1 MARPKKVIEEVV
13 KVKEEVNKIHC
24 SGCDKDRKE
33 TEFYKSYGSTASGI
47 LPFCKHCCIS
57 KGLDSNG
64 SVNLEKFKQLLT
76 QVDRPYIH
84 SLFVSN
90 MNKYPKVASAIGFYF
105 KDLGMVQNRN
115 LRYKDSLFESNN
127 SNDIEQNINKVP
139 YATITSSDR
148 NRLTERWGYGYTDEE
163 LYSFEKK
170 YDLLKNNYPQKTA
183 MHTEALLT
191 YIRYRGKEEMATAKG
206 DVGEAQKWGGL
217 ADKAS
222 ERAKINPSQ
231 LSKADLTGGLN
242 GFGELARAVE
252 KAIDIIEIL
261 PKFKQQPQDVVDFTL
276 WCYINYC
283 RRMKNLPDTE
293 YKDIYKFY
301 EDRKEEYKQNKNRE
315 FQFED
320 EEGELNG

>member
-1 MARPKKVIEEVV
+1 MGRPKRVVEEV
-13 KVKEEVNKIHC
+13 KTKKEVNIIHC

-33 TEFYKSYGSTASGI
+33 TKFYKSYGSTASGI
-47 LPFCKHCCIS
+47 LPFCKQCCIN
-57 KGLDSNG
+57 KGLDENG
-64 SVNLEKFKQLLT
+64 NVNLDKFKQLLM

-84 SLFVSN
+84 SLFVAN

-105 KDLGMVQNRN
+105 KDLGLVQNRN
-115 LRYKDSLFESNN
+115 LRYKDSLFEGNN
-127 SNDIEQNINKVP
+127 SNDIEQNIN
-139 YATITSSDR
+139 ITPLANITNADR
-148 NRLTERWGYGYTDEE
+148 NRLVDRWGYGYTDEE

-191 YIRYRGKEEMATAKG
+191 YIRYRVKEEMSTAKG

-252 KAIDIIEIL
+252 KAVDIIEIL
-261 PKFKQQPQDVVDFTL
+261 PKFKEKPQDSVDFTL

-283 RRMKNLPDTE
+283 RRMKNLPDAE

-301 EDRKEEYKQNKNRE
+301 EDRKEEYKQKDKDRE
-315 FQFED
+315 FKFND
-320 EEGELNG
+320 EEGELNE